1 MNKTRKEIECLNRLQ
16 ELTQQR
22 DNILQ
27 FLLSENLI
35 DSAKVAYV
43 RQSPDSNK
51 ELQYSLKDLQTAQKL
66 QLLEYE
72 WTILPVENIRL
83 YIITDRSQMEFVY
96 NGG

>member
-1 MNKTRKEIECLNRLQ
+1 MNKTRREIECLNRLQ

-22 DNILQ
+22 DSILH
-27 FLLSENLI
+27 FLMSENLI
-35 DSAKVAYV
+35 DSAKVAFI

-51 ELQYSLKDLQTAQKL
+51 DLHAALRDLKVQQKL

-72 WTILPVENIRL
+72 WTILPVEIIRL
-83 YIITDRSQMEFVY
+83 YIITDRAQMEFPY